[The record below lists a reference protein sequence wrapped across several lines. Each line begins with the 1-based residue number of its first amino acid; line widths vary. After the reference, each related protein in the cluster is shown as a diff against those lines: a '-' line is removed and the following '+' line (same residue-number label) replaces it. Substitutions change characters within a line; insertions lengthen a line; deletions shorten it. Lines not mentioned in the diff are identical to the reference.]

1 MHAQI
6 INHPENLDWTRFD
19 HYARYVQHFRWTGSR
34 DNSVPYISS
43 YTLPSLARFRRPD
56 QPFMPKLHTLFWEE
70 QDPAQL
76 CHLKMFLT
84 PTIRGLELAS
94 EDLSVSTVVPLFA
107 EVVAVCR
114 NLTFLRCTS
123 RLYQESKPA
132 GPDDE
137 ALAQILRGMPKL
149 ETFIGKGCKIP
160 VGCVEVLATLP
171 KLATLELTMDPKET
185 DALATSAA
193 AGARTG
199 RWFNTLVRLGLAVE
213 QMDQNTAAFLC
224 AVRSECLR
232 GFAEIQL
239 RTLNGPGS
247 DMLKQRLETLAHSPF
262 RNSLNRVVLD
272 HIAPFE
278 INGVEVPL
286 DLAHALQ
293 PLYAVP
299 HIRHF
304 TIQGSSLLANAR
316 LALRDIAHAW
326 PELEALALISR
337 RNDSVGAVAG
347 CITLEDL
354 VQLPRRCPRLR
365 RLELHL
371 HAETVPDAATLAHL
385 LPEPSQSPLRGPLVV
400 HSAPIVDADR
410 VADFLARLFPALDD
424 VSYEGAVEGSIFG
437 SGRGSWMSREKWE
450 KVGRLLKESVEAS
463 EVGHVPELH

>member
-1 MHAQI
+1 
-6 INHPENLDWTRFD
+6 
-19 HYARYVQHFRWTGSR
+19 
-34 DNSVPYISS
+34 
-43 YTLPSLARFRRPD
+43 
-56 QPFMPKLHTLFWEE
+56 
-70 QDPAQL
+70 
-76 CHLKMFLT
+76 MFLT

-94 EDLSVSTVVPLFA
+94 NDLSVSTVVPLFA

-114 NLTFLRCTS
+114 DLTHLQCTS

-132 GPDDE
+132 GPDGE
-137 ALAQILRGMPKL
+137 TLTQLLRGMPKL
-149 ETFIGKGCKIP
+149 EK
-160 VGCVEVLATLP
+160 VLATLP
-171 KLATLELTMDPKET
+171 KLATLELTMDSKET
-185 DALATSAA
+185 DALAASAA
-193 AGARTG
+193 AGARAG

-213 QMDQNTAAFLC
+213 QMDQNTAVFLC
-224 AVRSECLR
+224 AVRSGCLR
-232 GFAEIQL
+232 GFAELQL

-247 DMLKQRLETLAHSPF
+247 VLLQQRLETLAHSPF

-272 HIAPFE
+272 HVAPFE

-304 TIQGSSLLANAR
+304 TIRGSSLLANAR

-326 PELEALALISR
+326 PELEALALISHR
-337 RNDSVGAVAG
+337 DDSVGAVAG

-371 HAETVPDAATLAHL
+371 HAETVPDAATLARL

-410 VADFLARLFPALDD
+410 VADFLAHLFPALDD

-437 SGRGSWMSREKWE
+437 GGRASWVSREKWE
-450 KVGRLLKESVEAS
+450 KVGRLLKESVDSAS
-463 EVGHVPELH
+463 EVGRVPQLH